1 MLGNNGRTNQLS
13 IWVITAML
21 GPILYFSQGNW
32 LDTLVVSLVLS
43 AATGCAV
50 RYGKHWN
57 GPIYNIVQLIW
68 LALILAHFLGYSS
81 ACWPTGDRT
90 FPVIPFTLLIL
101 AAASSIKG
109 YDATANGMSIVFWMG
124 LFLIGIV
131 FVAGFWNIEPRNLYP
146 KTQNIDAQTMLVF
159 MLPGA
164 VGLIKGKKFRLKASA
179 AIIVLAVAI
188 TAWIAGILSPVIA
201 LQVTWPF
208 YEAAKTVELFDV
220 AKRFEALVSVGV
232 TLCNY
237 ALYSLLLCAAASIG
251 ERFGRRRESVV
262 ICVGISAS
270 LILLGAS
277 IKPDILLVLSI
288 IFWVIL
294 PLFGI
299 LSKNKNE

>member
-1 MLGNNGRTNQLS
+1 MPGNNGRANQLS

-21 GPILYFSQGNW
+21 GPILFFSKGNW
-32 LDTLVVSLVLS
+32 FDTLAVSLALS
-43 AATGCAV
+43 VATGCAV

-68 LALILAHFLGYSS
+68 LALILTHFLGYSS
-81 ACWPTGDRT
+81 DCWPTGDCT
-90 FPVIPFTLLIL
+90 FPVIPLTLLIL

-109 YDATANGMSIVFWMG
+109 YDATANGISIVFWMG
-124 LFLIGIV
+124 LFLIGVV
-131 FVAGFWNIEPRNLYP
+131 FVAGLWNIKPVNLYP

-164 VGLIKGKKFRLKASA
+164 VGLIKGNKFRLKASA
-179 AIIVLAVAI
+179 VIIILAVVI
-188 TAWIAGILSPVIA
+188 PAWIAGILSPVIA
-201 LQVTWPF
+201 MQVKWPF
-208 YEAAKTVELFDV
+208 YEAAKTVALFDV

-251 ERFGRRRESVV
+251 RRFGRTREAIV

-270 LILLGAS
+270 LMLLGAS
-277 IKPDILLVLSI
+277 IKPEILLVLSI

-299 LSKNKNE
+299 LSRNKNE